1 MNNVI
6 RLCSNWYSR
15 NDLEFLIALLD
26 NHKMNKMTEG
36 SHVFYYLGSTFTL
49 WVDSD
54 SNIILLNIAHERKD
68 R

>member
-1 MNNVI
+1 MKNMI
-6 RLCSNWYSR
+6 RLCSNYYSR

-26 NHKMNKMTEG
+26 NHKMNKITEG
-36 SHVFYYLGSTFTL
+36 SHSFYYLGSTFII

-54 SNIILLNIAHERKD
+54 DNIILLNIAHERKE